1 MMELNKET
9 AILFARL
16 DDLCGVAM
24 QGQLAS
30 TPFLSPRELHFSEK
44 YLASRGMDSRFISW
58 GGYEGAERKRIF
70 ILPDYI
76 DAPVEYLS
84 ILEYGFDDSFAAVE
98 VKGSGYKALSHRDFL
113 GSILGLGLERSVIGD
128 IIVFDGEKPRAI
140 IFCDK
145 AVALFICENL
155 LKVSSDNVKT
165 AEVSVG
171 GVKFPEKK
179 FLHISDT
186 VASERLDG
194 VVAAL
199 LSLSRERAKQLV
211 IDGAVELDFEACERP
226 DKSVPSSCII
236 TVRGH
241 GKFRINS
248 LLDRTKKG
256 RLRLDAD
263 KYV

>member
-44 YLASRGMDSRFISW
+44 YLASRGMESRFISW
-58 GGYEGAERKRIF
+58 GGYADAERKRIF
-70 ILPDYI
+70 VLPDYI
-76 DAPVEYLS
+76 DVPVEYSS
-84 ILEYGFDDSFAAVE
+84 ILEYGFDDCFSTVE
-98 VKGSGYKALSHRDFL
+98 VRGSGYRALSHRDFL
-113 GSILGLGLERSVIGD
+113 GSVLGLGLGRSVIGD
-128 IIVFDGEKPRAI
+128 IILFDEAKPRAI

-145 AVALFICENL
+145 AVSSFICENL
-155 LKVSSDNVKT
+155 LKVASDNVKT
-165 AEVSVG
+165 AEVSVSD
-171 GVKFPEKK
+171 VRFPERK

-186 VASERLDG
+186 VASDRLDG

-199 LSLSRERAKQLV
+199 LSLSRERAKELV
-211 IDGAVELDFEACERP
+211 VGGTVELDFEVCERP
-226 DKSVPSSCII
+226 DKCVPSSSVI